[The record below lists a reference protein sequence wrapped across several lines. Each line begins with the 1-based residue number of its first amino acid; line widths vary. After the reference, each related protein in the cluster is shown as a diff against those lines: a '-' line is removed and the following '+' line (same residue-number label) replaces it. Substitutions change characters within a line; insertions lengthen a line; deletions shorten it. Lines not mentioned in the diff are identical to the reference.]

1 MGNQAVS
8 VLGNTTVN
16 GSVGD
21 QAVAVGGNMVVNGHV
36 GGEVVCVGGDL
47 TLGPDAEVG
56 GEVVVVGGEMKK
68 DPSAILH
75 GEVQQVR
82 LPVIRPA
89 FAWVTSA
96 LLKGRLLSFAPGA
109 AWAWLVAAAF
119 LGFYVLLALVFPHG
133 MVKCAETLEQ
143 RPGHVILTALLTMLA
158 MPLVFLLLAITGI
171 GILVIP
177 FLGIGLFVAKLFG
190 RATML
195 AWFGRRFTGLLG
207 AGPGAHVALS
217 VLGGGIVVALLYT
230 VPILALIVAML
241 ISVLG
246 LGTVIYT
253 LLLSLRRNGAKP
265 APAAP
270 AVPPSAS
277 EPPPSAPAVALA
289 AAPAVAGP
297 AGMGESPVPPPI
309 PAAPPPPAIFVA
321 PPPPAVS
328 AATLPRA
335 GFWIR
340 MGALG
345 IDGILC
351 VFVLKLIT
359 FGHFNFG
366 MSLLVLAAYGAV
378 MWKHRGT
385 TVGGSICHLKVV
397 RLDDRPMDWTGAIVR
412 ALGCFL
418 SLAVVGLG
426 FLWVAFDDDKQAWH
440 DKITGTVV
448 VQVPKSVVLI

>member
-1 MGNQAVS
+1 
-8 VLGNTTVN
+8 
-16 GSVGD
+16 
-21 QAVAVGGNMVVNGHV
+21 
-36 GGEVVCVGGDL
+36 VGGDL

-56 GEVVVVGGEMKK
+56 GEVVIVGGEMKK

-75 GEVQQVR
+75 SQVQQVR
-82 LPVIRPA
+82 LPVLRPA

-96 LLKGRLLSFAPGA
+96 LLKGRLLSFAPSA

-119 LGFYVLLALVFPHG
+119 LGFYVLLALVFPRG

-177 FLGIGLFVAKLFG
+177 FLSIGLFVAKLFG

-195 AWFGRRFTGLLG
+195 AWFGRRFGGLLG
-207 AGPGAHVALS
+207 AGPGAHIAMS
-217 VLGGGIVVALLYT
+217 VLWGGIAVALLYT
-230 VPILALIVAML
+230 VPILAFVVAML

-253 LLLSLRRNGAKP
+253 LILTMRGNGAKP
-265 APAAP
+265 APATPVASSAAGTPPSVPPPAGAPPVVPP
-270 AVPPSAS
+270 AVPPPAGAL
-277 EPPPSAPAVALA
+277 PPPAPAVVS
-289 AAPAVAGP
+289 AVAGAAAVV
-297 AGMGESPVPPPI
+297 AGPI
-309 PAAPPPPAIFVA
+309 PPTIPVSTVTSPI
-321 PPPPAVS
+321 S

-340 MGALG
+340 MGALC
-345 IDGILC
+345 IDGFLC
-351 VFVLKLIT
+351 VVVLKLIT

-366 MSLLVLAAYGAV
+366 GALLILAAYGAV

-397 RLDDRPMDWTGAIVR
+397 RLDDRPLDWTAAIVR

-418 SLAVVGLG
+418 SLVVVGLG
-426 FLWVAFDDDKQAWH
+426 FIWVAFDQEKQSWH
-440 DKITGTVV
+440 DKIAGTVV
-448 VQVPKSVVLI
+448 VEVPKSVALI

>member
-1 MGNQAVS
+1 
-8 VLGNTTVN
+8 
-16 GSVGD
+16 
-21 QAVAVGGNMVVNGHV
+21 MVINGHV

-75 GEVQQVR
+75 SQVQQVR
-82 LPVIRPA
+82 LPVIRPV
-89 FAWVTSA
+89 FAWVRSA
-96 LLKGRLLSFAPGA
+96 LLKARLLSFDPGA

-119 LGFYVLLALVFPHG
+119 LGFYVLLALVFPRG

-158 MPLVFLLLAITGI
+158 LPLVFLLLAITGI

-177 FLGIGLFVAKLFG
+177 FLSIGLFVAKLFG
-190 RATML
+190 RAAML

-207 AGPGAHVALS
+207 AGPGAHVAVS

-230 VPILALIVAML
+230 VPILAFVVAML

-253 LLLSLRRNGAKP
+253 LILSMRRNGAKP
-265 APAAP
+265 APTAPVVPTPAGAPPVVASPAAGALP
-270 AVPPSAS
+270 LTAPPVVS
-277 EPPPSAPAVALA
+277 
-289 AAPAVAGP
+289 AVAGAAAVV
-297 AGMGESPVPPPI
+297 AGPI
-309 PAAPPPPAIFVA
+309 PPTIPISTVPSPI
-321 PPPPAVS
+321 S

-340 MGALG
+340 MGALC
-345 IDGILC
+345 IDGFLC
-351 VFVLKLIT
+351 VVVLKLIT

-366 MSLLVLAAYGAV
+366 GALLILAAYGAV

-397 RLDDRPMDWTGAIVR
+397 RLDDRPLDWTAAIVR

-418 SLAVVGLG
+418 SLVVVGLG
-426 FLWVAFDDDKQAWH
+426 FIWVAFDQDKQSWH
-440 DKITGTVV
+440 DKIAGTVV
-448 VQVPKSVVLI
+448 VQVPKSVALI